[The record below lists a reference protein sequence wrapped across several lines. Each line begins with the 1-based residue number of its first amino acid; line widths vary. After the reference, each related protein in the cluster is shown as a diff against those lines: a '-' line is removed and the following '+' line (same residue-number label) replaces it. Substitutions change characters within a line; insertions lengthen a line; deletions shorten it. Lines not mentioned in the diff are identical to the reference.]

1 MKVIYMYDR
10 FLVRADEYRDR
21 IDTLRKCMAEQS
33 VDAFVI
39 SDQDNFEYFSGYKSL
54 FWASKARP
62 YFLVVLKDSDAV
74 MVVAAA
80 AEAKAFSQTS
90 ELPAGLVHQQYS
102 GFIEGAVDKVT
113 EVLGRADPRRIA
125 LDYGFE
131 SFGVGSLSLIDKLKT
146 RFPAARLVEGAD
158 SIWPIRMIKT
168 PAEIAQKRLTLE
180 IAHDAFH
187 HCLNNLTLGT
197 TEKQFAKAL
206 TLELIE
212 RGAESVPWLPV
223 RFGRKDFAYSLP
235 PTDRPLAKDDFI
247 WVDIGCRMLGSISD
261 VNRIAKAGRVTNE
274 EQSIYTQVRNMTI
287 ATLSAIKP
295 GMTGA
300 DVYAAFEAF
309 AKQTELGLPS
319 ATASRIGHGSGR
331 NLTEPP
337 SIAATSKEVMHE
349 RMIIHVEPK
358 YELNGGVFQLEEVAV
373 VTKDGAELITKLS
386 EKIFPEILV

>member
-1 MKVIYMYDR
+1 MYDR
-10 FLVRADEYRDR
+10 LLVRADEYQER
-21 IDTLRKCMAEQS
+21 IGTLRKCMAEQS

-62 YFLVVLKDSDAV
+62 YFLIILKDSDAV

-80 AEAKAFSQTS
+80 AEARTFCQTP
-90 ELPAGLVHQQYS
+90 ELPAGLVHRQYF
-102 GFIEGAVDKVT
+102 GFVEGAVKKVI
-113 EVLGRADPRRIA
+113 EVLGQADLRTIA

-131 SFGVGSLSLIDKLKT
+131 SFGIGSLSLVEKLKDQFHT
-146 RFPAARLVEGAD
+146 AQLLEGAD
-158 SIWPIRMIKT
+158 FIWRIRMIKT
-168 PAEIAQKRLTLE
+168 PVEVAQKRLTLE

-187 HCLNNLTLGT
+187 HCLKNVTLGT

-206 TLELIE
+206 MLDLIE

-223 RFGRKDFAYSLP
+223 RFGRNDFAYSLP
-235 PTDRPLAKDDFI
+235 PTDRALAKDDFI
-247 WVDIGCRMLGSISD
+247 WVDIGCRLFGSISD
-261 VNRIAKAGRVTNE
+261 VNRIAKAGRATNE
-274 EQSIYTQVRNMTI
+274 EQRIYTQVRNMTI
-287 ATLSAIKP
+287 GTLSAMKP

-300 DVYAAFEAF
+300 DIYAVFEAF

-337 SIAATSKEVMHE
+337 SIAATSKEVIRE
-349 RMIIHVEPK
+349 GMIIHVEPK
-358 YELNGGVFQLEEVAV
+358 YELDGGVFQLEEVAV
-373 VTKDGAELITKLS
+373 VTTDGAELITKLS
-386 EKIFPEILV
+386 EERFPEVLL

>member
-1 MKVIYMYDR
+1 MYDN
-10 FLVRADEYRDR
+10 LLERADEYRER
-21 IDTLRKCMAEQS
+21 IDTLRRCMAEQS
-33 VDAFVI
+33 VDAFLI

-62 YFLVVLKDSDAV
+62 FFLVVPKDSDAV
-74 MVVAAA
+74 VVAAA
-80 AEAKAFSQTS
+80 AEARTFYQNS
-90 ELPAGLVHQQYS
+90 ELPPGLAYQQYS
-102 GFIEGAVDKVT
+102 GFIEGAVDKVI
-113 EVLGRADPRRIA
+113 EVLGQADRRTIA

-131 SFGVGSLSLIDKLKT
+131 SFGVGSFSLIDKLKT
-146 RFPAARLVEGAD
+146 QFPAAQLVEGAD

-168 PAEIAQKRLTLE
+168 PVEIAQKRRALE
-180 IAHDAFH
+180 IAHDSFH
-187 HCLNNLTLGT
+187 HCLKNLALGT

-206 TLELIE
+206 TLDLIE

-235 PTDRPLAKDDFI
+235 PTDRALAKNDFI
-247 WVDIGCRMLGSISD
+247 WVDVGCRLFGSISD
-261 VNRIAKAGRVTNE
+261 VNRIAKSGRVTNE

-287 ATLSAIKP
+287 ATLSTIKP

-300 DVYAAFEAF
+300 DVYGTFEVYA
-309 AKQTELGLPS
+309 QETELGLPS

-337 SIAATSKEVMHE
+337 SIAATSKEILQE
-349 RMIIHVEPK
+349 GMIIHIEPK
-358 YELNGGVFQLEEVAV
+358 YELEIGVFQLEEVAV

-386 EKIFPEILV
+386 EEKFPEALG